1 MNIIEKIYEAGVVGA
16 GGAGFPT
23 HVKYDCEA
31 EYLIIN
37 GAECEPLL
45 QTDKFLMR
53 EYPEEIL
60 KAINIVAE
68 NIGAKKIYFAT
79 KKKYTQEIACLKRI
93 IDSKNYDNIELFLM
107 DSYYPAGDEQ
117 ILVYEITG
125 RIVPEGGIPLEV
137 GTVVTNVG
145 TLYNSYR
152 AIYKEQP
159 VTDKYVSV
167 LGEVKNPRIIK
178 VPIGTPINECIEAAG
193 GAVIKDYAVILGGP
207 MMGDNLLGE
216 EINQS
221 VITKTDGA
229 VIVVPEN
236 NFVIERNQQSI
247 EHIKNKAKAACIQ
260 CTLCT
265 EYCPRYLIG
274 HELEPHRIM
283 RALAYDEDNA
293 DVLKEAQICCECG
306 ICELYACPMGL
317 SPRLVNV
324 YFKDKIDEKF
334 KSRQDELSAH
344 PLREY
349 RKIPTK
355 RQTARLDL
363 DKYDHQLLDETIA
376 VDINKVMIPLK
387 QHIGAPAVFD
397 SQKGKRISKGEILAI
412 AKEGSLSANIHASI
426 NGRIDKITEEYVF
439 INANDEVVS

>member
-1 MNIIEKIYEAGVVGA
+1 MNLIEKIYEAGVVGA
-16 GGAGFPT
+16 GGAGFPS

-53 EYPEEIL
+53 EFPEEIL
-60 KAINIVAE
+60 AAAELVAE

-79 KKKYTQEIACLKRI
+79 KKKYTEEIACLKRI
-93 IDSKNYDNIELFLM
+93 IEAEDYQNIELFLM

-117 ILVYEITG
+117 IMVYEITG
-125 RIVPEGGIPLEV
+125 RIVPEGGIPLQV

-152 AIYKEQP
+152 AVKELP

-167 LGEVKNPRIIK
+167 LGEVREPRVIK
-178 VPIGTPINECIEAAG
+178 VPIGTSVKKCIEAAG
-193 GAVIKDYAVILGGP
+193 GSNINDYAVILGGP
-207 MMGDNLLGE
+207 MMGSNLLAE
-216 EINQS
+216 EIEEA

-229 VIVVPEN
+229 VIVVPSD
-236 NFVIERNQQSI
+236 NFVIERNRQSI

-283 RALAYDEDNA
+283 RALAYDEESE
-293 DVLKEAQICCECG
+293 VLKEAQICCECG

-324 YFKDKIDEKF
+324 YFKNKIDEKF
-334 KSRQDELSAH
+334 ESSQDKLKAH
-344 PLREY
+344 PMRDY
-349 RKIPTK
+349 RKIPTS

-363 DKYDHQLLDETIA
+363 DKYEHQPLAET
-376 VDINKVMIPLK
+376 VEVEVEMVKIPLK
-387 QHIGAPAVFD
+387 QHIGLPAEFVLK
-397 SQKGKRISKGEILAI
+397 KGAEYKKGELLAQ
-412 AKEGSLSANIHASI
+412 AKEGSLSTNIHLSIDGSVEEVNEDFVLIKAS
-426 NGRIDKITEEYVF
+426 
-439 INANDEVVS
+439 DEVVS

>member
-1 MNIIEKIYEAGVVGA
+1 MNLIEKIYEAGVVGA

-53 EYPEEIL
+53 EFPEEIIEAVHL
-60 KAINIVAE
+60 VAE

-79 KKKYTQEIACLKRI
+79 KKKYTQEIACLERI
-93 IDSKNYDNIELFLM
+93 IKDKGYQNIELFLM

-117 ILVYEITG
+117 IMVYEITG
-125 RIVPEGGIPLEV
+125 RIVPEGGIPLQV

-152 AIYKEQP
+152 AINDLP

-167 LGEVKNPRIIK
+167 LGEVKAPRIMK
-178 VPIGTPINECIEAAG
+178 VPIGTSVQKCIEAAG
-193 GAVIKDYAVILGGP
+193 GSTINDYAVILGGA
-207 MMGDNLLGE
+207 MMGSNLLGA
-216 EINQS
+216 EIEQT

-236 NFVIERNQQSI
+236 NFVIERNRQSI

-283 RALAYDEDNA
+283 RALAYNEEA

-324 YFKDKIDEKF
+324 YYKHKIEDKFE
-334 KSRQDELSAH
+334 SSQEELKAH
-344 PLREY
+344 PMRDY
-349 RKIPTK
+349 RKIPTS

-363 DKYDHQLLDETIA
+363 DKYDHQTLAETIA
-376 VDINKVMIPLK
+376 VDVNEVKIPLK
-387 QHIGAPAVFD
+387 QHIGSPAVFVLE
-397 SQKGKRISKGEILAI
+397 KGTKVKKGDILAR
-412 AKEGSLSANIHASI
+412 AKEESLSANIHVSL
-426 NGRIDKITEEYVF
+426 NGEIDEVSTKYIKIKA
-439 INANDEVVS
+439 IDEVVS

>member
-60 KAINIVAE
+60 NAINIVAE
-68 NIGAKKIYFAT
+68 NIGAEKIFFAT

-117 ILVYEITG
+117 IMVYEITG
-125 RIVPEGGIPLEV
+125 RIVPEGGIPLQV

-152 AIYKEQP
+152 AVNDIP

-167 LGEVKNPRIIK
+167 LGEVKEPRIIR
-178 VPIGTPINECIEAAG
+178 VPIGTSVKKCIEAAG
-193 GAVIKDYAVILGGP
+193 GSTINNYAVILGGA
-207 MMGDNLLGE
+207 MMGDNLLDA
-216 EINQS
+216 EIEQA
-221 VITKTDGA
+221 VITKTDA
-229 VIVVPEN
+229 AIIVVPEN
-236 NFVIERNQQSI
+236 NFVIERNRQSI

-274 HELEPHRIM
+274 HELEPHKIM
-283 RALAYDEDNA
+283 RALAYNEDA

-324 YFKDKIDEKF
+324 YYKEKIEEKF
-334 KSRQDELSAH
+334 ESSQEELKAH
-344 PLREY
+344 PMRDY
-349 RKIPTK
+349 RKIPTS

-363 DKYDHQLLDETIA
+363 DKYEHQTLAETIA
-376 VDINKVMIPLK
+376 VDVKEVKIPLK
-387 QHIGAPAVFD
+387 QHIGAPAVFVLEKRTKVK
-397 SQKGKRISKGEILAI
+397 KGDILAR
-412 AKEGSLSANIHASI
+412 AKEDSLSANIHVSLDGKIDEI
-426 NGRIDKITEEYVF
+426 NNEYIKIKA
-439 INANDEVVS
+439 IDEVVS

>member
-1 MNIIEKIYEAGVVGA
+1 MNIIEKIAKAGVVGA

-23 HVKYDCEA
+23 HIKYDCEA

-53 EYPEEIL
+53 EFAAEIL
-60 KAINIVAE
+60 EAIVMIAE
-68 NIGAKKIYFAT
+68 NIGAQKIVFAT
-79 KKKYTQEIACLKRI
+79 KKKYTKEITCLEKI
-93 IDSKNYDNIELFLM
+93 IAEKNYKNIELFLM

-117 ILVYEITG
+117 ILVYEVTE
-125 RIVPEGGIPLEV
+125 RIVPEGGIPLQV
-137 GTVVTNVG
+137 GVVVTNVG

-152 AIYKEQP
+152 AVKDVP

-167 LGEVKNPRIIK
+167 LGEVSKARIIQ
-178 VPIGTPINECIEAAG
+178 VPLGTSVKDCIAAAG
-193 GAVIKDYAVILGGP
+193 GSTINDYAVIVGGP
-207 MMGDNLLGE
+207 MMGTNLVGS
-216 EINQS
+216 EIDQA

-229 VIVVPEN
+229 IIVVPRN
-236 NFVIERNQQSI
+236 NFVIERNKQSI

-260 CTLCT
+260 CSLCT

-283 RALAYDEDNA
+283 RALSYNEDA
-293 DVLKEAQICCECG
+293 EVLKEAQICCECG

-324 YFKDKIDEKF
+324 YFKNKIKEKF
-334 KSRQDELSAH
+334 ESSQDQLKAH
-344 PLREY
+344 PMRDY
-349 RKIPTK
+349 RKIPTA

-363 DKYDHQLLDETIA
+363 DKYDHQALAETLK
-376 VDINKVMIPLK
+376 VDVKEVKIPLK
-387 QHIGAPAVFD
+387 QHIGAPAVFNLE
-397 SQKGKRISKGEILAI
+397 KGAVVKKGELLAA
-412 AKEGSLSANIHASI
+412 AKADSLSVNIHASLDAQI
-426 NGRIDKITEEYVF
+426 VEVNDQYIKLK
-439 INANDEVVS
+439 AKDEVVS